1 MPPATEPAGGAG
13 DAAATVTSV
22 RVLGALAAFA
32 GVEHGLGEIVQGRV
46 APPAVVFES
55 WPDVAAFDPLDGE
68 PALSLVPDLLLSGV
82 LSVLIALALGAVA
95 VLHPRGRRT
104 GPLLVGLSACLLLV
118 GGGFGPPLLG
128 VLAGLLATRVHAPT
142 PDHDP
147 GPMTRAGAGLW
158 PWPLVAA
165 AGCFLGLV
173 PGTALLHVVTGP
185 VGSTLVAVLTVG
197 AFASTALA
205 VWTARAWDRLDTTML
220 PPRP

>member
-1 MPPATEPAGGAG
+1 MPTATEPAGGAG
-13 DAAATVTSV
+13 DAAGTVTSV
-22 RVLGALAAFA
+22 RVFGALAAFA
-32 GVEHGLGEIVQGRV
+32 GVEHGLGEIVQGRG

-55 WPDVAAFDPLDGE
+55 WPDVAAFEPLDGE
-68 PALSLVPDLLLSGV
+68 PAMSLVPDLLVSGV
-82 LSVLIALALGAVA
+82 LSVLIALALGVVA
-95 VLHPRGRRT
+95 VLHPRRRRS
-104 GPLLVGLSACLLLV
+104 GPLLVGLSVSLLLV

-147 GPMTRAGAGLW
+147 GPVTRAGARLW

-173 PGTALLHVVTGP
+173 PGTALLHVATGTDS
-185 VGSTLVAVLTVG
+185 STLVALLTVG

-205 VWTARAWDRLDTTML
+205 VSTARARDRLGTTTAR
-220 PPRP
+220 PRP